1 MGKQIIELTTL
12 CLQYIHF
19 KGILF
24 VVFPRKLFPV
34 DEINICHPRWK
45 ATRNYNITKF
55 PLAVKKSV
63 MSTAAAAVD
72 IFAKKG
78 IQGL

>member
-1 MGKQIIELTTL
+1 MKST
-12 CLQYIHF
+12 
-19 KGILF
+19 F
-24 VVFPRKLFPV
+24 VIR
-34 DEINICHPRWK
+34 DGK
-45 ATRNYNITKF
+45 ATRNYNTTKS